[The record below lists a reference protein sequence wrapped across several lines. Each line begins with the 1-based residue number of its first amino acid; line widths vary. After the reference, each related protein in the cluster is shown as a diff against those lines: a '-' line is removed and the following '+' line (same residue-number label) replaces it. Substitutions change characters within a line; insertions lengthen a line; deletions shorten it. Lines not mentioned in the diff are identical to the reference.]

1 MTHEFIKRIISSI
14 ILIPIALFF
23 IIKGSFFFNFFI
35 LICFIIT
42 SYEWFMMSKNKLYIL
57 PGFIFIIFSF
67 YTVYYFRNEFYGD
80 YIYFIMI
87 LAICIFTD
95 IGGYIFGKLFKGPKL
110 TKISPNKTY
119 SGMFGGYF
127 LSIIFMSLFFIN
139 LEFFFDNTNIEVIGK
154 ELTLNNF
161 ILIILISTASQF
173 GDIIVSYFKRLSK
186 IKDTGKI
193 IPGHGG
199 LLDRIDGM
207 IFAFPTSYLIFKIFY

>member
-1 MTHEFIKRIISSI
+1 
-14 ILIPIALFF
+14 
-23 IIKGSFFFNFFI
+23 
-35 LICFIIT
+35 
-42 SYEWFMMSKNKLYIL
+42 MMSKNKPYNF

-67 YTVYYFRNEFYGD
+67 YTVYYLRNEFYGD
-80 YIYFIMI
+80 YIYFLMI
-87 LAICIFTD
+87 LVICIFTD
-95 IGGYIFGKLFKGPKL
+95 IGGYIFGRTFKGPKL

-139 LEFFFDNTNIEVIGK
+139 LEFLFGRTNIEVTGK
-154 ELTLNNF
+154 ELSLINF
-161 ILIILISTASQF
+161 ILILVISTASQF